1 MDSSTRT
8 KGHGTG
14 QYIELLAGFH
24 QGCIM
29 FTVDFLLKESYAE
42 ALMIVVHSKAKIVL
56 SL

>member
-1 MDSSTRT
+1 
-8 KGHGTG
+8 
-14 QYIELLAGFH
+14 
-24 QGCIM
+24 M